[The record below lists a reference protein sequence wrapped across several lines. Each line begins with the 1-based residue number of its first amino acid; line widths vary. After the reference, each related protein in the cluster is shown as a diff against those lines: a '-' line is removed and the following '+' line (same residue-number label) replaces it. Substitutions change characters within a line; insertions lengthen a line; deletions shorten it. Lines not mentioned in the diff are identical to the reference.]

1 MNLEEAIFYIGFP
14 LFCLGLFGAAWTID
28 LFNLEDR
35 LLRGLKYLLFS
46 EKQNSEEPVLTE
58 KEIRDIVKEALDNKA
73 NFTDLISIVDKDL
86 NFSFKLRDS
95 ENKNILSYI
104 ALIIALGSAF
114 SVCFFRMQSNPTN
127 IFWISSLEYT
137 LIFLFLSF
145 FSGAIFFVYK
155 ALSCSFDL
163 PVGSAR
169 NIEYYYG
176 QSKDNSKKI
185 DCLARNSFVAEQC
198 IVTIKR
204 KL

>member
-35 LLRGLKYLLFS
+35 LLIGLKYLLFS

-58 KEIRDIVKEALDNKA
+58 KEIRDIIKEALDNKA

-114 SVCFFRMQSNPTN
+114 SVCFFGVFAVVRFVVAVFFGFAAVLTS
-127 IFWISSLEYT
+127 FSVVFS
-137 LIFLFLSF
+137 IFLTMILSF
-145 FSGAIFFVYK
+145 
-155 ALSCSFDL
+155 
-163 PVGSAR
+163 
-169 NIEYYYG
+169 
-176 QSKDNSKKI
+176 
-185 DCLARNSFVAEQC
+185 
-198 IVTIKR
+198 
-204 KL
+204 